1 MRNHLSGWPV
11 RVETY
16 HRQGSLS
23 RSEQN
28 PNPIPFHLTSWV
40 CSPQSTSMP
49 QAQTSHFA
57 RALGSRAL
65 KTSALQKPSRCF
77 QNNPWFYHREELKQD
92 LNKWKTPHV
101 HMDWKTV
108 LLRWQCSLV
117 DLQIP
122 GDPHQNHSWPLCRN
136 WRGDPT
142 IQVPLHRT
150 EKSQQSRKG
159 RTSWETGT
167 FPFQN
172 SLQSSRNRDSVE
184 LALARQ
190 TDQWAR
196 TESPEIMLP
205 VYGQVIFNKG
215 AKTIQCEKTVSSRK
229 GQLDIAT
236 KLKNGIAPFPHT
248 I

>member
-1 MRNHLSGWPV
+1 
-11 RVETY
+11 
-16 HRQGSLS
+16 
-23 RSEQN
+23 
-28 PNPIPFHLTSWV
+28 
-40 CSPQSTSMP
+40 
-49 QAQTSHFA
+49 
-57 RALGSRAL
+57 
-65 KTSALQKPSRCF
+65 
-77 QNNPWFYHREELKQD
+77 
-92 LNKWKTPHV
+92 
-101 HMDWKTV
+101 MDWKTV

-117 DLQIP
+117 DLQIL
-122 GDPHQNHSWPLCRN
+122 GDSHQNHSWPLCRN

-142 IQVPLHRT
+142 IQVLLHWT

-159 RTSWETGT
+159 TSWETGT

-215 AKTIQCEKTVSSRK
+215 AKKIQCEKTVSSRK